1 MDKKLLDIY
10 TDYLISSTRLTTA
23 TGLSDLLDSEISH
36 DQITR
41 FLSKENF
48 GSKEL
53 WQLVKKDVRQNEDSS
68 GGVLIFDDTVEEK
81 AYTDENDVIAWHYSH
96 AKGGVVKGLNILTSL
111 VHYEKGTFPVG
122 FEVIKKDVRYCDL
135 FTCQEKRMSS
145 KSKNELLRSMFLI
158 NLNNVKFDYVL
169 FDNWFSAKENLEM
182 VHEKNKLFI
191 GGVKSNR
198 TIALSFE
205 EKIKGNFIQ
214 IDKLSLEDL
223 KPVDVY
229 LKGISFPM
237 RLMKKSF
244 KNADDT
250 TGILYLITNDLKNN
264 GDEIYEIYQKR
275 WKIEVYHKSIKSNTG
290 LKKSP
295 TKTVRTQ
302 VNHVFS
308 SIYAYFKLEKLS
320 LKTNMNHFALKSKLL
335 LKANQAALRE
345 LGNIRR
351 LYAVTA

>member
-23 TGLSDLLDSEISH
+23 TGLSELLDNEISH

-41 FLSKENF
+41 FLSKEDF

-53 WQLVKKDVRQNEDSS
+53 WQLVKKEVRRNEDST

-81 AYTDENDVIAWHYSH
+81 SYTDENEVIAWHYSH

-111 VHYEKGTFPVG
+111 VHYDNGTFPVG
-122 FEVIKKDVRYCDL
+122 FEVIKKDIHFCDL
-135 FTCQEKRMSS
+135 FTCKERRISS
-145 KSKNELLRSMFLI
+145 LSKNELLRSMFLV

-169 FDNWFSAKENLEM
+169 FDSWFSSKENLEM
-182 VHEKNKLFI
+182 VHDKNKLFI

-198 TIALSFE
+198 TVALSHDD
-205 EKIKGNFIQ
+205 KIKGNFIQ
-214 IDKLSLEDL
+214 IDKLSLEDSGII
-223 KPVDVY
+223 DVY
-229 LKGISFPM
+229 LKGISFPL

-244 KNADDT
+244 KNADESV
-250 TGILYLITNDLKNN
+250 GILYLITNDLKKN
-264 GDEIYEIYQKR
+264 GDEIYEIYKKR
-275 WKIEVYHKSIKSNTG
+275 WKIEVYHKSIKSNTA

-320 LKTNMNHFALKSKLL
+320 LKTNMNHFALKSKIL
-335 LKANQAALRE
+335 LKANQAAFKE
-345 LGNIRR
+345 LAYIRKS
-351 LYAVTA
+351 YVAA